1 MSRTRPFVIHEEEC
15 EFERWEDAPQARVRW
30 RTLLSADRTPTGS
43 LTVGVAE
50 LPPGTWRDFRP
61 HRHEQAEA
69 YYVLAGAGV
78 VTISGVE
85 YPLRSGT
92 AVFIPGSALHG
103 VVNTG
108 TELLRLLYVFPAASF
123 DEIRYEF
130 PELGPDPQAG
140 LGPRR
145 V

>member
-15 EFERWEDAPQARVRW
+15 ELEQWGDTPEARVRW

-50 LPPGTWRDFRP
+50 LPPGASREFRP
-61 HRHEQAEA
+61 HRHAQAEV
-69 YYVLAGAGV
+69 YYILSGEGV

-85 YPLRSGT
+85 HQVRSGT
-92 AVFIPGSALHG
+92 AVFIPGNALHG
-103 VVNTG
+103 AVNTG
-108 TELLRLLYVFPAASF
+108 PQLLRLLYVFPAASF

-130 PELGPDPQAG
+130 PEA
-140 LGPRR
+140 
-145 V
+145 